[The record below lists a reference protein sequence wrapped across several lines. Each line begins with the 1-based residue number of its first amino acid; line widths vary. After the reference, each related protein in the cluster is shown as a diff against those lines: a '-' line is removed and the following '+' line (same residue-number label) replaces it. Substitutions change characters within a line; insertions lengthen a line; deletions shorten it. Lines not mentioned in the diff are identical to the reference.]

1 MSKKFPNIRHV
12 ILDEV
17 QAFRDEDGD
26 WLEKARRLV
35 RQHASHCESKYSSY
49 DPFDT
54 NSETD
59 AGCCSGGDD
68 DPGYLWCFIDRNQIN
83 HIFRTGIPGS
93 FKQMSR
99 LTKVIRNSIN
109 IFDFAKEF
117 LNDDNAKRQLSIGHD
132 FDGEVV
138 RLVTYQEGQQ
148 TNKLIKELK
157 LLFKEG
163 YSKGDIAILFEKDE
177 CIPAETKYEILMQF
191 GDLAPGAESNDSES
205 IVLSTFRKYSGL
217 ERPVVIAVDI
227 IALLTQY
234 GLPKPSI
241 YCAVTRAM
249 VKLVYLLGETRGQK
263 RKECE

>member
-1 MSKKFPNIRHV
+1 MSEKFTSIRHV

-68 DPGYLWCFIDRNQIN
+68 DPGYLWCFIDQNQIN
-83 HIFRTGIPGS
+83 HTFRTGIPRS
-93 FKQMSR
+93 FQQMSR

-109 IFDFAKEF
+109 IFDFAKGF

-138 RLVTYQEGQQ
+138 RVVSYQEGQQ

>member
-1 MSKKFPNIRHV
+1 MSEKFTSIRHV

-109 IFDFAKEF
+109 IFDFAKGF
-117 LNDDNAKRQLSIGHD
+117 LNDDNAKSQLSIGHD

-138 RLVTYQEGQQ
+138 RLVRYQEGQQ

-163 YSKGDIAILFEKDE
+163 YSKGDVAILFEKDE
-177 CIPAETKYEILMQF
+177 SIPVMTKAEISVQF
-191 GDLAPGAESNDSES
+191 HVPVLDATFNDSEC

-227 IALLTQY
+227 IASLTKY

-241 YCAVTRAM
+241 YCAATRAM

>member
-1 MSKKFPNIRHV
+1 MSGMFPNTRHV

-26 WLEKARRLV
+26 WLGKARTLV

-49 DPFDT
+49 DPFDS

-68 DPGYLWCFIDRNQIN
+68 DPGYLWGLIDRNQIN
-83 HIFRTGIPGS
+83 HTFRTGIPGS
-93 FKQMSR
+93 FQQTSR

-109 IFDFAKEF
+109 IFDFAKGF

-138 RLVTYQEGQQ
+138 RLVRYQEGQQ

-177 CIPAETKYEILMQF
+177 SIPATTKVEIFEQF
-191 GDLAPGAESNDSES
+191 HVTTLDVTFNDSEC

-227 IALLTQY
+227 ITSLTQY
-234 GLPKPSI
+234 VLPEPSF
-241 YCAVTRAM
+241 YCAATRAM
-249 VKLVYLLGETRGQK
+249 VKLVFLVEETRGQK

>member
-1 MSKKFPNIRHV
+1 MSETFPDIRHV

-26 WLEKARRLV
+26 WLGKARRFV
-35 RQHASHCESKYSSY
+35 RQHVSHCESKYSSY
-49 DPFDT
+49 DPFDA

-59 AGCCSGGDD
+59 AGCCSGGKC
-68 DPGYLWCFIDRNQIN
+68 DPGYLWGFIDRNQIN
-83 HIFRTGIPGS
+83 HTFRTGIPGR
-93 FKQMSR
+93 FQQTFR
-99 LTKVIRNSIN
+99 LTKVIRNSLN
-109 IFDFAKEF
+109 IFDFAKVF
-117 LNDDNAKRQLSIGHD
+117 LSDDNAKRQLSIGHD

-138 RLVTYQEGQQ
+138 RPVPYQEGQQ
-148 TNKLIKELK
+148 TNKLIEELK
-157 LLFKEG
+157 LLFEEG

-177 CIPAETKYEILMQF
+177 SIPATIKVEIFEQF
-191 GDLAPGAESNDSES
+191 HITAFDASFNDSEC

-227 IALLTQY
+227 IASLTQY

-241 YCAVTRAM
+241 YCAATRAM
-249 VKLVYLLGETRGQK
+249 VKLVYLLEETRGQK